1 MNWNCQIFT
10 PQVGTSSPRGRLH
23 SPGGPNPAAG
33 ASPRLKPPDPDKT
46 KLKTRL
52 ATIQKPL
59 LTPTTHTGHN
69 KKIKKTSNC
78 TS

>member
-33 ASPRLKPPDPDKT
+33 ASPRLKPHDPDKT
-46 KLKTRL
+46 KLKTSDYTETFTDSDDTYR
-52 ATIQKPL
+52 TQ
-59 LTPTTHTGHN
+59 
-69 KKIKKTSNC
+69 
-78 TS
+78 